1 MSTSCKDM
9 NKLIKTAME
18 QLTPDMVHVCLL
30 PSATFVK
37 ITHIVNV
44 VRSQTLVRDDERARC
59 PPGSKDL
66 HPDDHSSCEA
76 PEPDDRA
83 APHGPAPPKKRAP
96 RHRPRT

>member
-1 MSTSCKDM
+1 MSTSSKEM
-9 NKLIKTAME
+9 NKLIQTAIE
-18 QLTPDMVHVCLL
+18 QLSPDMVHVCLL

-66 HPDDHSSCEA
+66 HPDAHASCEA
-76 PEPDDRA
+76 PDPGGRA
-83 APHGPAPPKKRAP
+83 AHHGAAPPAKKRAP
-96 RHRPRT
+96 RRRPT